1 MRLLT
6 ERPVT
11 GDHIRE
17 IYMLKIQAASSLAL
31 ID

>member
-6 ERPVT
+6 ERLVT

-17 IYMLKIQAASSLAL
+17 IYVLRKSGRQQLGSS
-31 ID
+31 